1 MQLHICSGD
10 HPEKVRRIAEAL
22 DIDASH
28 AHGGL
33 TPEQKAASVRE
44 IHADDTLYLGDGA
57 NDSLAFDAA
66 YVTGTPVTDRSLLES
81 KADFYTLGA
90 GLSFL
95 PQLFSLA
102 TARAHGVRNAFLF
115 ALLYNL
121 SVIAISLYGQMNPL
135 LAAIL
140 MPLSSLVSLAIVALS
155 LKNRRSLIEKSQRS
169 PYNAS
174 DATHGNFATA
184 DSVP

>member
-1 MQLHICSGD
+1 
-10 HPEKVRRIAEAL
+10 
-22 DIDASH
+22 
-28 AHGGL
+28 
-33 TPEQKAASVRE
+33 
-44 IHADDTLYLGDGA
+44 
-57 NDSLAFDAA
+57 
-66 YVTGTPVTDRSLLES
+66 
-81 KADFYTLGA
+81 
-90 GLSFL
+90 
-95 PQLFSLA
+95 
-102 TARAHGVRNAFLF
+102 VRNAFLF

-155 LKNRRSLIEKSQRS
+155 LRNRRSLIEKSQRP
-169 PYNAS
+169 PYNAA